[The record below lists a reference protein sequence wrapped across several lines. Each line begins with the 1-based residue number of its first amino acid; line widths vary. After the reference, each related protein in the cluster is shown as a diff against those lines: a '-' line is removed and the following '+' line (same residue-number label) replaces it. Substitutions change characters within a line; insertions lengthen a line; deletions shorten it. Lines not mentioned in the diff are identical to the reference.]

1 MKRQYE
7 VNGTSQRET
16 VREERE
22 SVREEEGESESVC

>member
-1 MKRQYE
+1 MEWECVKRQYE

-22 SVREEEGESESVC
+22 SVREEE